1 MLILICYISVMDTV
15 LKERLVNWFLVTTI
29 WKFDQQ
35 LCLNLTNPN
44 FAWFNSSTSD
54 FFLMAVIAFSYLM
67 MSILS
72 VFYAYDM
79 GFAIM
84 RKISPNAVFIPSLS
98 PTLYYS
104 TKFISK
110 VTLINIRY
118 DMRSDLEI
126 HCYNI
131 FFQVLTNFKNQ
142 SISIFVLYKG
152 CR

>member
-1 MLILICYISVMDTV
+1 MLYSIQVPQT
-15 LKERLVNWFLVTTI
+15 
-29 WKFDQQ
+29 
-35 LCLNLTNPN
+35 
-44 FAWFNSSTSD
+44 
-54 FFLMAVIAFSYLM
+54 FFFTAAIAFSYLM

-84 RKISPNAVFIPSLS
+84 RKIPPNAVFIPSLS

-142 SISIFVLYKG
+142 SISTFVLYKVKLVVNS
-152 CR
+152 RQTEFLAISY